1 MSFKKTILIN
11 PNFLK
16 IGMSKTSKSNKRKSR
31 KENLRSSIKPNDIK
45 KKLMSKIKNHQ
56 HQTIQKDE
64 GENKE
69 KFTKDFNNQ
78 LDYLEKII
86 SSKKKKKHR
95 KRTKKVK
102 PTNNDSIVTPIPIE
116 TNKREILQINTT
128 PAENHTVMSSS
139 PSLLNPNSPT
149 LSSPCVPLSPPIH
162 LSTPTSLSS
171 PIPLSPP
178 TPLPPPTPLSPRI
191 SIPTNPQISSVQH
204 TTFERPKYGCLKGGT
219 LPTYS
224 QYRKTLK
231 KKSVVKE
238 KIQFTPLSPISNDT
252 LQRKQKLELL
262 KQKLVVS
269 EPIPI
274 KKFIKK
280 KKTIKI
286 YKLGKNKQKNS
297 IGVLIKSGKTRKL
310 VKDEQNVL
318 RTRCMSE
325 VKQYLRKHNL
335 IKAGTA
341 APDDILR
348 KLYEDSFL
356 AGNIYNKNPENL
368 IHNFFKDV

>member
-1 MSFKKTILIN
+1 MSSKKTILIN

-16 IGMSKTSKSNKRKSR
+16 IGMSKTSRENKRKSR
-31 KENLRSSIKPNDIK
+31 KQNLRSSIKPNDIK

-116 TNKREILQINTT
+116 TNKRDILQINTKPT
-128 PAENHTVMSSS
+128 EIHTVMSSS
-139 PSLLNPNSPT
+139 SSLLNTNSPT
-149 LSSPCVPLSPPIH
+149 LSSPSAPRLAPILSPP
-162 LSTPTSLSS
+162 
-171 PIPLSPP
+171 
-178 TPLPPPTPLSPRI
+178 
-191 SIPTNPQISSVQH
+191 SIVTPTNPQISSVQP
-204 TTFERPKYGCLKGGT
+204 TKFEQPKYGCLKGGT

-231 KKSVVKE
+231 KESVVKE
-238 KIQFTPLSPISNDT
+238 KIQFTPMPPISNDT
-252 LQRKQKLELL
+252 LQRKEKLELL

-269 EPIPI
+269 KPIPT
-274 KKFIKK
+274 KKFIKRK
-280 KKTIKI
+280 KLLKYTNWGKI
-286 YKLGKNKQKNS
+286 NKRILLG
-297 IGVLIKSGKTRKL
+297 
-310 VKDEQNVL
+310 
-318 RTRCMSE
+318 
-325 VKQYLRKHNL
+325 
-335 IKAGTA
+335 
-341 APDDILR
+341 
-348 KLYEDSFL
+348 F
-356 AGNIYNKNPENL
+356 
-368 IHNFFKDV
+368 